1 MSIPGGW
8 EDFFL
13 YMKIQELKC
22 FNLVNPVSPRILS
35 LFAPNLLKG
44 KENIEKAYQLL
55 KSLGSGTTHIEY
67 TRVLLV
73 RSSHIATTDWGEKKP

>member
-1 MSIPGGW
+1 
-8 EDFFL
+8 
-13 YMKIQELKC
+13 MKIQELKC

-73 RSSHIATTDWGEKKP
+73 RSSHIATTDWGEKKAMKCM